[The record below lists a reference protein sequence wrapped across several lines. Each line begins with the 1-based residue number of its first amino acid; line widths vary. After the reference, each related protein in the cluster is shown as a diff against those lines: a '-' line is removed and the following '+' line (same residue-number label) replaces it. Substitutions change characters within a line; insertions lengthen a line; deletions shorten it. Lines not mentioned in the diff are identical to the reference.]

1 MTVQPDYGKIEGLSF
16 GTMTHQMKKEFQ
28 NSFNKTDLIL
38 SLVLV
43 GLVISVLFISL
54 DDYKN
59 ILMKNYVL
67 SLDAGTTSSRAIL
80 FDQKG
85 NLIAMAQQEFTQIF
99 PKKGWVEHNPN
110 EIWETQVSSVKKVL
124 SKADIRPEQIDSI
137 GITNQRETT
146 IIWDRATGIPVF
158 NAIVWQDRRTAKIC
172 EGIVSQGKSDIF
184 TQKTGLVVDA
194 YFSATKIKW
203 ILDQDPELRDRAHDG
218 ELAFGTVDS
227 WLIWNL
233 TGGATH
239 VTDATNASRTM
250 IYNIHEHKWDQELL
264 DLLEI
269 PNTLLPNVTNSSEIV
284 GNTDPSIL
292 GTSIRIAGIAGDQQ
306 AALFG
311 QLCLQPGDVKNTYG
325 TGCFCIMNTG
335 EQAVISKN
343 NMLTTIAWQIN
354 NEVTYAIEGSVFTA
368 GALVQWLRDQLQM
381 ITTSDDIEAL
391 AESVSDNGGVTF
403 VPALAGLGAPYWDPH
418 ATGSIMGITRGTNK
432 GHIARAAL
440 EAIALRSMD
449 IIIEMQ
455 KDAGI
460 DFKSVKVDGGASN
473 NNLLMQIQADF
484 INANVIRPKVT
495 ETTAL
500 GAAFLAGLATGFW
513 SSVDVLK
520 DLWGEDQCFKPLVS
534 QQTKKTISLW
544 EDRVSRILTK
554 Q

>member
-1 MTVQPDYGKIEGLSF
+1 
-16 GTMTHQMKKEFQ
+16 
-28 NSFNKTDLIL
+28 
-38 SLVLV
+38 
-43 GLVISVLFISL
+43 
-54 DDYKN
+54 
-59 ILMKNYVL
+59 MKNYIL

-85 NLIAMAQQEFTQIF
+85 NQIAMAQQEFTQIF

-110 EIWETQVSSVKKVL
+110 EIWETQVNAVKKVL
-124 SKADIRPEQIDSI
+124 SKADISPDQVDSI

-203 ILDQDPELRDRAHDG
+203 ILDQDPELRDRANDG

-233 TGGATH
+233 TGGAAH
-239 VTDATNASRTM
+239 LTDATNASRTM
-250 IYNIHEHKWDQELL
+250 IYNIHEHQWDQELL
-264 DLLEI
+264 DLLDI

-292 GTSIRIAGIAGDQQ
+292 GSSIRIAGIAGDQH

-335 EQAVISKN
+335 EKAVISKN

-403 VPALAGLGAPYWDPH
+403 IPALAGLGAPYWDPH

-455 KDAGI
+455 KDSGI

-495 ETTAL
+495 ETTAM

-520 DLWGEDQCFKPLVS
+520 DLWSENQCFKPLVS

>member
-1 MTVQPDYGKIEGLSF
+1 
-16 GTMTHQMKKEFQ
+16 
-28 NSFNKTDLIL
+28 
-38 SLVLV
+38 
-43 GLVISVLFISL
+43 
-54 DDYKN
+54 
-59 ILMKNYVL
+59 MKNYVL

-85 NLIAMAQQEFTQIF
+85 NLIAIAQQEFTQIF

-124 SKADIRPEQIDSI
+124 SMADIRPEQIDSI

-172 EGIVSQGKSDIF
+172 EGIISQGKSDIF

-250 IYNIHEHKWDQELL
+250 IYNIHEHQWDQELL

-403 VPALAGLGAPYWDPH
+403 IPALAGLGAPYWDPH

-520 DLWGEDQCFKPLVS
+520 DLWGEDQFFKPLVS

>member
-1 MTVQPDYGKIEGLSF
+1 
-16 GTMTHQMKKEFQ
+16 
-28 NSFNKTDLIL
+28 
-38 SLVLV
+38 
-43 GLVISVLFISL
+43 
-54 DDYKN
+54 
-59 ILMKNYVL
+59 MKNYVL

-85 NLIAMAQQEFTQIF
+85 NIIAIAQQEFTQIF

-124 SKADIRPEQIDSI
+124 SMADIRPEQIDSI

-172 EGIVSQGKSDIF
+172 EGIISKGKSDIF

-203 ILDQDPELRDRAHDG
+203 ILDQDPELRDRANDG
-218 ELAFGTVDS
+218 KLAFGTVDS

-381 ITTSDDIEAL
+381 ITASDDIEAL

-520 DLWGEDQCFKPLVS
+520 DLWGEDQFFKPLVS

>member
-1 MTVQPDYGKIEGLSF
+1 
-16 GTMTHQMKKEFQ
+16 
-28 NSFNKTDLIL
+28 
-38 SLVLV
+38 
-43 GLVISVLFISL
+43 
-54 DDYKN
+54 
-59 ILMKNYVL
+59 MKNYVL

-85 NLIAMAQQEFTQIF
+85 NQIAMAQQEFTQIF

-110 EIWETQVSSVKKVL
+110 EIWETQVNAVKKVL
-124 SKADIRPEQIDSI
+124 SKADISPEQVDSI

-172 EGIVSQGKSDIF
+172 EGIVLQGKSDIF

-203 ILDQDPELRDRAHDG
+203 ILDQDPALRDRANDG

-250 IYNIHEHKWDQELL
+250 IYNIHEHQWDQELL

-292 GTSIRIAGIAGDQQ
+292 GTSIRIAGIAGDQH

-335 EQAVISKN
+335 KQAVISNN

-403 VPALAGLGAPYWDPH
+403 IPALAGLGAPYWDPH

-495 ETTAL
+495 ETTAM

-513 SSVDVLK
+513 SSVDALK

-554 Q
+554 K